1 MEDIAYHFGGANRGS
16 IDDRRDIEK
25 LMFMLWYMNTD
36 MNNKQKRKL
45 KETFDQYC
53 IDLDARI
60 KGWDIYQFAKGEK
73 YE

>member
-16 IDDRRDIEK
+16 INDRSDIEK

-53 IDLDARI
+53 IDLDVLI
-60 KGWDIYQFAKGEK
+60 KGWDIYQFAKEEK
-73 YE
+73 I